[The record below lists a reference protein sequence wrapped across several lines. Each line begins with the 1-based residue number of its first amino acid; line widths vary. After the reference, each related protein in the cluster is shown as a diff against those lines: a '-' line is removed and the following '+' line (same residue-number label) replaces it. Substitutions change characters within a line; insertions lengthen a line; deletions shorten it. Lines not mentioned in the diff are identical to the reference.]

1 MVFLMICNDLSSYIS
16 FDVRIARA
24 GGSSFELNICKYLLI
39 ASIYVHKVEVH
50 TFVYHLLFTLVVVV
64 YIYLFSGP
72 WTKVGKYCYDL
83 IRPDDPDELAPPQD
97 FRGFYG
103 VSQYWKLTVCSNY
116 GNPQTRMRGVQFYGI
131 GGSTLY

>member
-1 MVFLMICNDLSSYIS
+1 MIYQTISHLMYVLPELE
-16 FDVRIARA
+16 
-24 GGSSFELNICKYLLI
+24 GHPLTKLNIRKYLLI
-39 ASIYVHKVEVH
+39 ASIYIRKVEVH

-83 IRPDDPDELAPPQD
+83 IRPEDPDELAPPQD

>member
-1 MVFLMICNDLSSYIS
+1 ML
-16 FDVRIARA
+16 
-24 GGSSFELNICKYLLI
+24 
-39 ASIYVHKVEVH
+39 
-50 TFVYHLLFTLVVVV
+50 YHFLFTLVVVV
-64 YIYLFSGP
+64 YICLFSGP

-83 IRPDDPDELAPPQD
+83 IRPEDPDELAPPQD

-116 GNPQTRMRGVQFYGI
+116 GNPQTRVRGVQFYGI